1 MPDTHPRP
9 VSARLI
15 AAGFGFLILAMGVV
29 FIALLWGSYQRAK
42 QTHTWTATPCHIVRS
57 ESEPFQPSDHSP
69 TSYHFRVE
77 FAYEVDGKT
86 LSSTNY
92 KRPRRNEW
100 TSKHEGTVDKLVH
113 EFPAGSDTTCYVD
126 PADPA
131 MAVLK
136 RESKAPLYT
145 IWFPGLFVAGG
156 LGIIATSFLTKRP
169 KSSTTPSA

>member
-15 AAGFGFLILAMGVV
+15 AAGFGSLILAMGIL
-29 FIALLWGSYQRAK
+29 FIALLWGSYKRAK
-42 QTHTWTATPCHIVRS
+42 QTHSWVPTPCHIVRS
-57 ESEPFQPSDHSP
+57 ESEPFQRSDHSP
-69 TSYHFRVE
+69 TSYRFHVE
-77 FAYEVDGKT
+77 FAYEVDGET
-86 LSSTNY
+86 LTSTHY
-92 KRPRRNEW
+92 QRPRRNEW
-100 TSKHEGTVDKLVH
+100 VSKHEGTVEKLVLQ
-113 EFPAGSDTTCYVD
+113 FPAGSDATCYVD

-156 LGIIATSFLTKRP
+156 LGIIVTSFLGGRP
-169 KSSTTPSA
+169 KKLEGRA